1 MRKISKTRE
10 TKETKIGLTIKLDGK
25 GEYQISTGVNF
36 INHMLEQFAYHSGF
50 DVALDVKSLDNDSHH
65 LIEDVA
71 ITMGSAIKEA
81 LSDKKGINRYAKE
94 ILPMDEALIM
104 SVIDISGRPFC
115 KVDIDLKDEKT
126 SDFETVLLAHFFNS
140 LAQNIGM
147 SLHIKLL
154 EGYDTH
160 HIIEAAFKATARAL
174 KDAVKINPEKINEIP
189 STKGIL

>member
-1 MRKISKTRE
+1 MREISKTRE
-10 TKETKIGLTIKLDGK
+10 TKETKISLTINLDGK

-36 INHMLEQFAYHSGF
+36 FNHMLEQFAYHSGF

-71 ITMGSAIKEA
+71 ITLGSAIKEA